1 MDSLKS
7 RFERIL
13 QGKDVKLKSRA
24 AKTEYEEEDDIEEEE
39 DDDDSDKT
47 KSGSIDDVD
56 GQIVKL
62 YLLSKLKQQVKSN
75 MKGDYYGKRQ

>member
-39 DDDDSDKT
+39 DDDSDKT
-47 KSGSIDDVD
+47 KSESIDDVD

-75 MKGDYYGKRQ
+75 MKGDYYGKR

>member
-1 MDSLKS
+1 MDSLKN

-13 QGKDVKLKSRA
+13 QGKDVNLKSRA
-24 AKTEYEEEDDIEEEE
+24 AKTEYEEEDDIEEE
-39 DDDDSDKT
+39 DDSDET

-75 MKGDYYGKRQ
+75 MKGDYYGKR

>member
-1 MDSLKS
+1 MDALKNK
-7 RFERIL
+7 FERIL
-13 QGKDVKLKSRA
+13 QGKDVKLKSRS
-24 AKTEYEEEDDIEEEE
+24 AKTEYEEEDDIEKE
-39 DDDDSDKT
+39 DDSDET